1 MKRLLPFFI
10 LFFAVYGYSQDT
22 PVPRATPSGPVITL
36 LPTPV
41 PSTAVENDVVKIST
55 TLVQLDLTVTDK
67 HGRAITDLRPDEIE
81 VYENGQKQDV
91 SHFSFISIARKQA
104 EHEAAREAGKKTDD
118 KNTIPAPPRVLK
130 PEQVRR
136 TIALVVDD
144 LTLSFESAAR
154 VRAALKKFVD
164 EQMQDGDLVG
174 IIRTG
179 AGMGAL
185 QQFTSDK
192 RQLYAAIEKVRW
204 NGAARGKVGNFDPI
218 EPTNAERMRAMG
230 DGEIH
235 QEDIDQEKNFSR
247 SANSFRD
254 SVFVTGTLG
263 ALRFI
268 VGGMKELPGRKS
280 VVLFSNGF
288 RLFQNNEQGVSEASR
303 VLDFMKTLIADA
315 NRAAVV
321 FYTIDARG
329 LETTSL
335 TAADSPIFDPFPVES
350 ERPLDAKAVG
360 NPVGNLASSISD
372 RGGELFESQQGL
384 VYLAKETGGFP
395 IINQNDLSGG
405 VTKILDDQSYYLV
418 AYQPDSETFDP
429 NVRRF
434 NKIEIKVKRDG
445 ANARYRSGFFTS
457 PNSETQTAL
466 NLNPSSSL
474 MKALVSP
481 FAVSGIDVKL
491 NALFGH
497 SKKRGYYVHSFLH
510 IDAKDLKFTKMPN
523 GEYQTVFDI
532 LAISYGDNGQPVEKN
547 NVSATL
553 NVKEDTYKRYLDQG
567 FAYSFVFPVKKPG
580 AYQMRVALI
589 ERGTGTTGSANQFVE
604 IPDLKKEGLT
614 LSGVVLEN
622 MTTVQWEQLS
632 NSRTLDNM
640 VGQTD
645 PIEDTSKRRF
655 KRGTV
660 LRFGVEVYNKK
671 LTLQQMQVNL
681 QARMYKEGELVY
693 QSKET
698 PISEGGE
705 VVEQT
710 AVFTDAVM
718 LGKQLMP
725 GDYIVQVVA
734 IDVKGKRKIATQ
746 FVQFEV
752 IE

>member
-1 MKRLLPFFI
+1 MKS
-10 LFFAVYGYSQDT
+10 FFALAGFLLVLSLNVFSQESEFVSLPVAKPT
-22 PVPRATPSGPVITL
+22 PPISL

-41 PSTAVENDVVKIST
+41 PEKEGDVVKIST
-55 TLVQLDLTVTDK
+55 TLVQLDVTVTDQK
-67 HGRAITDLRPDEIE
+67 GRGLTDLRADEIE
-81 VYENGQKQDV
+81 IYENGQKQDI
-91 SHFSFISIARKQA
+91 SHFSFISIARKPA
-104 EHEAAREAGKKTDD
+104 EVEKNKDD
-118 KNTIPAPPRVLK
+118 KNKDVRNTVPAPPRVLK

-144 LTLSFESAAR
+144 LTLSFESAHR
-154 VRAALKKFVD
+154 VRSALKKFVD
-164 EQMQDGDLVG
+164 EQMQEGDLVG

-192 RQLYAAIEKVRW
+192 RQLYAAVERVRW
-204 NGAARGKVGNFDPI
+204 NGSARGRFGSFDPV
-218 EPTNAERMRAMG
+218 EPTNMEKMRAMG
-230 DGEIH
+230 DSEVH
-235 QEDIDQEKNFSR
+235 QDDIQQEKDFLR
-247 SANSFRD
+247 SGTEFREGI
-254 SVFVTGTLG
+254 FVTGTLG
-263 ALRFI
+263 ALKFI
-268 VGGMKELPGRKS
+268 VSGMKELPGRKS
-280 VVLFSNGF
+280 VILFSDGF
-288 RLFQNNEQGVSEASR
+288 KIFSNTERGSSDASR
-303 VLDFMKTLIADA
+303 ILEFMKGLIADA

-335 TAADSPIFDPFPVES
+335 SAEDSPIFDPFPVKNVDTS
-350 ERPLDAKAVG
+350 IPGVSNPAV
-360 NPVGNLASSISD
+360 NSAMSISD
-372 RGGELFESQQGL
+372 KSGKLFETQQGL

-395 IINQNDLSGG
+395 IINQNDISGG

-418 AYQPDSETFDP
+418 AYQPDAATFDP
-429 NVRRF
+429 NVRKF

-445 ANARYRSGFFTS
+445 AKVRYRSGFFTA
-457 PNSETQTAL
+457 PPDETQTAL
-466 NLNPSSSL
+466 NLNPGSNL

-510 IDAKDLKFTKMPN
+510 IDANDLKFKRMPN

-532 LAISYGDNGQPVEKN
+532 LAISYGDNGAPVDKN
-547 NVSATL
+547 SVSATL

-589 ERGTGTTGSANQFVE
+589 ERGTNITGSANQFVE

-622 MTTVQWEQLS
+622 MTGAQWEMFS
-632 NSRTLDNM
+632 NSQVLDNM
-640 VGQTD
+640 IGQTD

-671 LTLQQMQVNL
+671 LTLHQMQVNL
-681 QARMYKEGELVY
+681 QARMYRDGELVY
-693 QSKET
+693 QSRET
-698 PISEGGE
+698 PIGQSAEI
-705 VVEQT
+705 VEQT
-710 AVFTDAVM
+710 AVFTDAVK
-718 LGKQLMP
+718 LGNQLPP

>member
-1 MKRLLPFFI
+1 MRRLFPFFA
-10 LFFAVYGYSQDT
+10 LAMLAAYGYAQDT
-22 PVPRATPSGPVITL
+22 KPVPNAAPVNITL
-36 LPTPV
+36 LPTPTPEPV
-41 PSTAVENDVVKIST
+41 RDSDVVKITT
-55 TLVQLDLTVTDK
+55 TLVQLDVTVTDK
-67 HGRAITDLRPDEIE
+67 SGRAITDLRSDEIE
-81 VYENGQKQDV
+81 VYENGQKQDL
-91 SHFSFISIARKQA
+91 SHFSFISIARRQA
-104 EHEAAREAGKKTDD
+104 EPEKKKEERNGVTV
-118 KNTIPAPPRVLK
+118 PVPPRVLK
-130 PEQVRR
+130 PEQVKR

-154 VRAALKKFVD
+154 VRNALKKFVD

-204 NGAARGKVGNFDPI
+204 NGAARGRFGSFDAV
-218 EPTNAERMRAMG
+218 EPTNAEKMRAMG
-230 DGEIH
+230 DSEVH
-235 QEDIDQEKNFSR
+235 ADDIEQEKDFNK
-247 SANSFRD
+247 SAREFRD
-254 SVFVTGTLG
+254 NVFVTGTLG
-263 ALRFI
+263 ALKFI

-280 VVLFSNGF
+280 VVLFSDGF
-288 RLFQNNEQGVSEASR
+288 KLFNNVEQGASDASR
-303 VLDFMKTLIADA
+303 LLDFMKELVAEA

-335 TAADSPIFDPFPVES
+335 TAADSPIFDPFRVENTGTTKTIDD
-350 ERPLDAKAVG
+350 PAAK
-360 NPVGNLASSISD
+360 LSKSISD
-372 RGGELFESQQGL
+372 RSGELFETQQGL

-405 VTKILDDQSYYLV
+405 VNKILEDQSYYLV

-429 NVRRF
+429 AVRKF

-445 ANARYRSGFFTS
+445 AKVRYRSGFFTA
-457 PNSETQTAL
+457 PADETQIAL
-466 NLNPSSSL
+466 NLNPNSTL

-481 FAVSGIDVKL
+481 FAVNGIDMKL
-491 NALFGH
+491 NALFGF

-510 IDAKDLKFTKMPN
+510 IDANDLQFKKMPN

-532 LAISYGDNGQPVEKN
+532 LAISYGDNGAPVDKN
-547 NVSATL
+547 NVTATL
-553 NVKEDTYKRYLDQG
+553 NVKEDMYRKFLSQG

-589 ERGTGTTGSANQFVE
+589 ERGTNKVGSANQFVE

-622 MTTVQWEQLS
+622 MTSAQWEQF
-632 NSRTLDNM
+632 SRGQVLDNM

-671 LTLQQMQVNL
+671 LTLQQMDVNL
-681 QARMYKEGELVY
+681 QARMYREGRLIY
-693 QSKET
+693 QSRET
-698 PISEGGE
+698 PIKEGGD
-705 VVEQT
+705 VVEQN
-710 AVFTDAVM
+710 AVFTDAVL
-718 LGKQLMP
+718 LGNQLEP

-734 IDVKGKRKIATQ
+734 FDAKGKRKIATQ

>member
-1 MKRLLPFFI
+1 MKRVLP
-10 LFFAVYGYSQDT
+10 LAAFAMFLSLNVFSQDT
-22 PVPRATPSGPVITL
+22 IILPAPKTATPNITL
-36 LPTPV
+36 QPTPV
-41 PSTAVENDVVKIST
+41 PPNENDVVKIST
-55 TLVQLDLTVTDK
+55 ALVQLDVTVTDK
-67 HGRAITDLRPDEIE
+67 SGRAITDLRQDEIE
-81 VYENGQKQDV
+81 IYENGEKQDL
-91 SHFSFISIARKQA
+91 SHFSFISV
-104 EHEAAREAGKKTDD
+104 AGKQINPEKKKED
-118 KNTIPAPPRVLK
+118 KNIVTIPAPPRVLK
-130 PEQVRR
+130 PEQVKR

-154 VRAALKKFVD
+154 VRATLKKFVD
-164 EQMQDGDLVG
+164 EQMQHGDLVG

-204 NGAARGKVGNFDPI
+204 NGAARGRFGSFDPV
-218 EPTNAERMRAMG
+218 EPTSMERTRAMG
-230 DGEIH
+230 DTLVTVNNLK
-235 QEDIDQEKNFSR
+235 DEKDFN
-247 SANSFRD
+247 NSFREFRD

-263 ALRFI
+263 ALKFI

-280 VVLFSNGF
+280 VVLFSDGF
-288 RLFQNNEQGVSEASR
+288 RIFDNIGEGADKAAR
-303 VLDFMKTLIADA
+303 ILDFLKDLISEA

-335 TAADSPIFDPFPVES
+335 SAEDSPIFDPF
-350 ERPLDAKAVG
+350 AVPNLG
-360 NPVGNLASSISD
+360 STKSFDKPTGNLSKSISD
-372 RGGELFESQQGL
+372 RSGELFETQQGL

-405 VTKILDDQSYYLV
+405 VNKILDDQSYYLV
-418 AYQPDSETFDP
+418 AYQPDAETFDP
-429 NVRRF
+429 SVRKF

-445 ANARYRSGFFTS
+445 AKVRYRSGFFTS
-457 PNSETQTAL
+457 PADEATTAL
-466 NLNPSSSL
+466 NLNPNSTL

-481 FAVSGIDVKL
+481 FAVNGIDMKL

-510 IDAKDLKFTKMPN
+510 IDANDLQFKKQPN

-532 LAISYGDNGQPVEKN
+532 LAISYGDNGAPVDKN
-547 NVSATL
+547 NVTATL
-553 NVKEDTYKRYLDQG
+553 NVKEETYRKFLDQG

-589 ERGTGTTGSANQFVE
+589 ERGTSKVGSANQFVE

-622 MTTVQWEQLS
+622 MTGAQWEQFS
-632 NSRTLDNM
+632 NSQVLDNM

-698 PISEGGE
+698 PISESGE
-705 VVEQT
+705 VFEQS

-718 LGKQLMP
+718 LGTQLPP

-734 IDVKGKRKIATQ
+734 IEVKGKRKIATQ

>member
-1 MKRLLPFFI
+1 MKKLLPFFVF
-10 LFFAVYGYSQDT
+10 LVAVCGYSQET
-22 PVPRATPSGPVITL
+22 PLPSATPASPSLTL

-41 PSTAVENDVVKIST
+41 PSRVENDVVKIST
-55 TLVQLDLTVTDK
+55 TLVQLDVTVTDK
-67 HGRAITDLRPDEIE
+67 NGRGITDLRADEIE
-81 VYENGQKQDV
+81 IYENGEKQDI

-104 EHEAAREAGKKTDD
+104 AEAAKKTED
-118 KNTIPAPPRVLK
+118 KNAIPAPPRVLK

-154 VRAALKKFVD
+154 VRSALKKFVD

-204 NGAARGKVGNFDPI
+204 NGSARGKFGSFDTV

-230 DGEIH
+230 DTEVH
-235 QEDIDQEKNFSR
+235 QEDIDQEKNFLR
-247 SANSFRD
+247 SVDSFRD
-254 SVFVTGTLG
+254 NVFVTGTLG
-263 ALRFI
+263 ALKFI
-268 VGGMKELPGRKS
+268 VSGMKELPGRKS

-288 RLFQNNEQGVSEASR
+288 RLFQNSEQGTMEASR
-303 VLDFMKTLIADA
+303 IMDFMKSLIADA

-335 TAADSPIFDPFPVES
+335 TAADSPIFDPFQVES
-350 ERPLDAKAVG
+350 ERPQDAKAAG
-360 NPVGNLASSISD
+360 DPVSNLSRSMSD
-372 RGGELFESQQGL
+372 RSGELFETQQGL

-418 AYQPDSETFDP
+418 AYQPDSEKFDP

-445 ANARYRSGFFTS
+445 AKARYRSGFFTS
-457 PNSETQTAL
+457 PNDENQTAF
-466 NLNPSSSL
+466 NLNPSSTL

-481 FAVSGIDVKL
+481 FAVNGVDIKL

-510 IDAKDLKFTKMPN
+510 IDARDLKFTRTPN

-532 LAISYGDNGQPVEKN
+532 LAISYGDNGQPVDKN
-547 NVSATL
+547 NVTATL
-553 NVKEDTYKRYLDQG
+553 NVKEDTYQKYLDQG
-567 FAYSFVFPVKKPG
+567 FAYSFIFPVKKPG

-589 ERGTGTTGSANQFVE
+589 ERGTNTTGSANQFVE

-622 MTTVQWEQLS
+622 MTNTQWEQLS
-632 NSRTLDNM
+632 ASRVLDNM

-681 QARMYKEGELVY
+681 QARMYREGELVY

-698 PISEGGE
+698 PINESAE

-710 AVFTDAVM
+710 AVFTDAVK
-718 LGKQLMP
+718 LGEQLPP

-734 IDVKGKRKIATQ
+734 IDVRGKRKIATQ
-746 FVQFEV
+746 WVQFEV